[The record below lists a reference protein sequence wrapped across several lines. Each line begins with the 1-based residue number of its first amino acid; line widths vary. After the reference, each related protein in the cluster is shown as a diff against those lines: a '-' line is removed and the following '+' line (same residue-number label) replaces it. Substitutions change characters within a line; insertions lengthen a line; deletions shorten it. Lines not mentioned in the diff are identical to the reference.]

1 MTEGEYLVAR
11 MKTKDTGPYD
21 PGHAH
26 LMRDAY
32 DVTSIDVAEVFYWKD
47 ENDPSKGVRRE
58 VHTFYC

>member
-26 LMRDAY
+26 LISTREKSS
-32 DVTSIDVAEVFYWKD
+32 TS
-47 ENDPSKGVRRE
+47 
-58 VHTFYC
+58 